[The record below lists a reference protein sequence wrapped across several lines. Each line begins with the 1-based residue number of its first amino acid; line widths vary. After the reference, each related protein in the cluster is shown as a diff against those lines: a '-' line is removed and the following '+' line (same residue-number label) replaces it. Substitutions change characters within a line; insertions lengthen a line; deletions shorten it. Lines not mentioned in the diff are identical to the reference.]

1 MFHQHTFKL
10 IVLIFFLHF
19 CACLFNYCTTARKQ
33 LLKRFYFPLRELDM
47 WQNVPLCMLHM
58 LIIRDFS
65 LQLSEVKTLK
75 YTKTSKHIRK
85 SQASSNIFVLF
96 ICIRRLY
103 LSFHHFLSPPH
114 SAVFL
119 SIVSTYLLTSP
130 HHYCIIFLAP
140 PYYHIPT
147 THSCSSSLL
156 SAQSPTCHLF
166 LRAIGHSCW
175 VFVTS
180 IHMHTHVI
188 VPFCHSGL

>member
-1 MFHQHTFKL
+1 MY
-10 IVLIFFLHF
+10 V
-19 CACLFNYCTTARKQ
+19 AYC
-33 LLKRFYFPLRELDM
+33 
-47 WQNVPLCMLHM
+47 M

-75 YTKTSKHIRK
+75 YTKTSNYIRK
-85 SQASSNIFVLF
+85 SQACSNIFVLF
-96 ICIRRLY
+96 ICIRRLH
-103 LSFHHFLSPPH
+103 LSLHHFLSPPH

>member
-10 IVLIFFLHF
+10 IVLIFFLQF
-19 CACLFNYCTTARKQ
+19 CACLFNYCTTARQQ
-33 LLKRFYFPLRELDM
+33 LLKSFCFPLRELDM

-65 LQLSEVKTLK
+65 LQLSEV
-75 YTKTSKHIRK
+75 IRK
-85 SQASSNIFVLF
+85 SQACSNIFVLF

-103 LSFHHFLSPPH
+103 LSLHHFLSPPH

-119 SIVSTYLLTSP
+119 SIVSSYLLPSP